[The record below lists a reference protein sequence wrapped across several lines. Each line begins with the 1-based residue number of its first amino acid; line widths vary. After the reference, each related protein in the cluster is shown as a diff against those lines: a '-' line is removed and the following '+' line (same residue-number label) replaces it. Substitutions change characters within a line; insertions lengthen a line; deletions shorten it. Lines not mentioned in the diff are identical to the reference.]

1 MCYRDQC
8 SSSSSGPFF
17 FPQDVVPICRLPCKH
32 PRKGA
37 LGLGELLCSEMVLGD
52 VGGGVKCKIPSQ
64 SRPAKW
70 WVVLER
76 GK

>member
-1 MCYRDQC
+1 MCYRHQC

-52 VGGGVKCKIPSQ
+52 VVGVKCKVPSQ
-64 SRPAKW
+64 SLSAKW
-70 WVVLER
+70 WVILER